1 MDKVKINLFGE
12 SWSLKELE
20 IDEPVRSKIL
30 WFSKEFNRDINEFLL
45 DLTFYEELNI
55 PGIKSIADLAGTSIR
70 GLQNSPRSQIEIWLN
85 GKKILKIK
93 SFALF
98 YQNTLFKLYRTQET
112 VVNFED
118 LGEGFFVFEREMGL
132 IASYQ
137 FDTPKFSIDL
147 LSFGILKFQI
157 EGKTHEVL
165 TDIFCDNILLVSKHS
180 DALVTSSNCL
190 VNLFDNYN
198 K

>member
-20 IDEPVRSKIL
+20 IDEPLRSKIL
-30 WFSKEFNRDINEFLL
+30 WFSKELNRDINEFLL

-55 PGIKSIADLAGTSIR
+55 PGIKSIADIPGTSIR
-70 GLQNSPRSQIEIWLN
+70 GLQKSPRSQIEIWLN

-98 YQNTLFKLYRTQET
+98 YQNTLFKLYHTQET

-132 IASYQ
+132 VASYQ

-147 LSFGILKFQI
+147 LSFGLLKFQI
-157 EGKTHEVL
+157 EGEYYEFL
-165 TDIFCDNILLVSKHS
+165 TDIFFNNLLLESKHS
-180 DALVTSSNCL
+180 DALVTSSNCI
-190 VNLFDNYN
+190 VNLFNG
-198 K
+198 

>member
-20 IDEPVRSKIL
+20 IDEPLRSKIL
-30 WFSKEFNRDINEFLL
+30 WFSKELNRDINEFLL

-55 PGIKSIADLAGTSIR
+55 PGIKSIADIPGTSIR
-70 GLQNSPRSQIEIWLN
+70 GLQKSPRSQIEIWLN

-98 YQNTLFKLYRTQET
+98 YQNTLFKLYHTQET

-132 IASYQ
+132 VASYQ

-147 LSFGILKFQI
+147 LSFGLLKFQI
-157 EGKTHEVL
+157 EGEDYEVL
-165 TDIFCDNILLVSKHS
+165 TDIFFNNLLLESKHS
-180 DALVTSSNCL
+180 DALVTSSNCI
-190 VNLFDNYN
+190 VKFFDS
-198 K
+198 